1 MTYTEP
7 MENDNAQNIDPIP
20 SESFFEFAAAA
31 EDKPATAH
39 FLAFNTV
46 IELQAYG
53 NEAEARAAFEE
64 ARTSCRTYE
73 RLLSR
78 TLPHSDISR
87 INAAAGRPVAID
99 RRTFDLLQ
107 KAVGYCA
114 VSEGAFDIT
123 VGPLVRLWDFHR
135 GRKADPSMLA
145 YAAKHVNWRNLKLW
159 EEESAKEV
167 ERDHESE
174 SNESNR
180 QAQESPSTAPTFWA
194 QLTDPQAAVDVGGI
208 AKGWIADAL
217 MEDLQ
222 RHGLS
227 GIIVNLGGNVLVSGT
242 KPDGSPWRV
251 GVRDPR
257 NPAELLGAVPLARGS
272 AVTSGIYERCF
283 TDSEGRFYHHIL
295 SPLTGQPVDTDVA
308 GVTVVCEKSIDA
320 EGFSTTLLALGTE
333 RGRALVERYPEI
345 AQAFFVDA
353 EGVIT
358 PARV

>member
-1 MTYTEP
+1 
-7 MENDNAQNIDPIP
+7 MENGNAQNIDPIP
-20 SESFFEFAAAA
+20 SESFFEFTAP
-31 EDKPATAH
+31 DRSKPATAH

-53 NEAEARAAFEE
+53 NAAEARAAFEE
-64 ARTSCRTYE
+64 ARSACRTYE
-73 RLLSR
+73 RLFSR

-87 INAAAGRPVAID
+87 INNAGGRPVAID
-99 RRTFDLLQ
+99 ERTFDLLQ

-114 VSEGAFDIT
+114 ASEGTFDIT

-145 YAAKHVNWRNLKLW
+145 YAAKHVHWQNLKLW
-159 EEESAKEV
+159 KEDAAV
-167 ERDHESE
+167 AAPDSE
-174 SNESNR
+174 QLGYGANAAER
-180 QAQESPSTAPTFWA
+180 QAGGEPLPPPTFWA
-194 QLTDPQAAVDVGGI
+194 QLADPQAAVDVGGI

-217 MEDLQ
+217 MEGLQ
-222 RHGLS
+222 RHGLA

-242 KPDGSPWRV
+242 KPDGSSWRV

-257 NPAELLGAVPLARGS
+257 NPAELLGAVPLVRGS
-272 AVTSGIYERCF
+272 AVTSGVYERCF

-333 RGRALVERYPEI
+333 RGRALVERHPEI

-353 EGVIT
+353 EGTIT
-358 PARV
+358 PARI